1 MKILSYSGEEV
12 VTTDRMCEAVVDYA
26 RALAA
31 ENAADVVEIPVL
43 VDAGA
48 GTARLLIGPSSQL
61 IVIATDDSDVAL
73 KDAAVVVDL
82 RARISA
88 LGPSRAVV
96 TAEDAWVGTGIDLDF
111 L

>member
-12 VTTDRMCEAVVDYA
+12 VTTDRMSEAVVDYA

-43 VDAGA
+43 VRARE
-48 GTARLLIGPSSQL
+48 GTALLLIGPSSQL
-61 IVIATDDSDVAL
+61 IVIPTEDSDVAL

-96 TAEDAWVGTGIDLDF
+96 TEKDAWASTEMDLDF

>member
-1 MKILSYSGEEV
+1 
-12 VTTDRMCEAVVDYA
+12 
-26 RALAA
+26 
-31 ENAADVVEIPVL
+31 
-43 VDAGA
+43 
-48 GTARLLIGPSSQL
+48 L